1 MTLKPTTG
9 NADLRQL
16 AVETWGRPLAS
27 SSLAALW
34 RCPCCQ
40 RNTHSIMMVAAD
52 QFRCLGQCR
61 IAGGLLELETLITA
75 SAEHVP
81 DDVLVEIG
89 A

>member
-1 MTLKPTTG
+1 MTLNPTTG
-9 NADLRQL
+9 NADLRLIAAQS
-16 AVETWGRPLAS
+16 WGKPLAS
-27 SSLAALW
+27 SLLASLW
-34 RCPCCQ
+34 RCPSCE
-40 RNTHSIMMVAAD
+40 RKKRSILLVAAD